1 MNDYL
6 FEHQDA
12 LAPRELI
19 AGAVLLGLDIDR
31 FTDDRRRHT
40 YAERVREDF
49 LSGVRSGVNGTPIF
63 FISGFVTTAHSTSIR
78 FRMIGTALLAV
89 MSVQKSWS
97 CHCRDGVAKASEAG
111 VWSNERGRLRN
122 ASTMRMTMAA

>member
-49 LSGVRSGVNGTPIF
+49 LSGVRSGVNGTPTF
-63 FISGFVTTAHSTSIR
+63 FINGVRHDGSFDFDTLSDDRHSPVGSY
-78 FRMIGTALLAV
+78 V
-89 MSVQKSWS
+89 
-97 CHCRDGVAKASEAG
+97 CSEIVVLSLQG
-111 VWSNERGRLRN
+111 WRRQGE
-122 ASTMRMTMAA
+122 